1 MSSKAVLLTPSGA
14 PSSVAPQSTA
24 VSRLRR
30 VGRYDLITSI
40 GHGGM
45 ADVFLGVLADGDDGR
60 FQKLLAVKLIKAD
73 LSAEP
78 EFIEMFMDEARV
90 AGRLNHPN
98 VIQTLEVGSDEGR
111 NFLAMEYVDG
121 QPLNRVT
128 RALQRHEGF
137 DLSARL
143 TIVLRT
149 LDGLGYAHQLT
160 DYDGTPLGIVHRD
173 ISPGNILVGYDGQI
187 KLTDFGIAKANDSSS
202 QTRIGFLKG
211 KTAYMAPEQARSSHV
226 DRRADL
232 YAAGVVLWEL
242 VAGRRMW
249 GSAGQAEILT
259 RAAAGDI
266 PSLRQANP
274 SVRAEL
280 EAICLRALATKREE
294 RYATAA
300 ELAADLEDFVRGHLQ
315 PKSERE
321 VGRLVAE
328 AFSEERARM
337 REILDHQLSW
347 RSRGLA
353 TLPHLAAVRDSRA
366 AARPSSNEQAAPPSA
381 PLRGVG
387 SPAAPAALS
396 PGAIAGT
403 DLDGEPATLP
413 RPPSTSGPDD
423 PRRTRWRRTAL
434 VAGGLV
440 MLAAGAV
447 GLGLARQPSPAAV
460 TRGVPAGASLGALA
474 ATGGPPA
481 SVSPGTSPTE
491 ITLGMSAV
499 FSGPSRQLGENMKL
513 GLETAFAQANA
524 EGGVHG
530 RKLRLVALDD
540 GYEAAKVGTTMRSL
554 LDERQVFA
562 VIGNVGTPTSAVAAP
577 IASKKKTIFFGAF
590 TGAPVLRQD
599 PPDRYVFNYR
609 ASYREETAASVRYL
623 ATVLK
628 IPLDQIVVFAQEDS
642 FGDAG
647 YEGVLK
653 AVRDLDRRQA
663 RDVLRVGYKR
673 NTTDVEAAVDQIVK
687 YHDKTRQVWRASQ
700 PEESVKVATHPVKA
714 IIMVA
719 TYRAGA
725 KFIQTLR
732 SARHMAKPPLF
743 LNVSF
748 VGTEALADD
757 LKGLDPSLCQGVYVT
772 QVVPPFTSGATGVR
786 RYREAL
792 AAYQPQA
799 HPGFVSLEGYV
810 VGSVFVEALKR
821 TGPNVTTE
829 RLVDTLEQFH
839 RVDLGFGAP
848 LTFSLS
854 EHQGSHK
861 VWATRL
867 DETCAPQP
875 VDFD

>member
-280 EAICLRALATKREE
+280 EAICLRALATRRED

-300 ELAADLEDFVRGHLQ
+300 ELAADLEDFVRAHLQ

-321 VGRLVAE
+321 VGRLAAE

-353 TLPHLAAVRDSRA
+353 TLPHLAAVRESQA
-366 AARPSSNEQAAPPSA
+366 AAHPSSNEQPAPPRS
-381 PLRGVG
+381 VG
-387 SPAAPAALS
+387 APAAPAAL
-396 PGAIAGT
+396 PPATIAGT
-403 DLDGEPATLP
+403 ELDAEPVTLP
-413 RPPSTSGPDD
+413 RPPSTSGPDE
-423 PRRTRWRRTAL
+423 PRRTHWRRAGMM
-434 VAGGLV
+434 AGGLLL
-440 MLAAGAV
+440 LAAAAV
-447 GLGLARQPSPAAV
+447 GLGLARHPSAPLV
-460 TRGVPAGASLGALA
+460 TRAAPAGVSAGAPGA
-474 ATGGPPA
+474 AGDPPA
-481 SVSPGTSPTE
+481 SGAPGTSPTE

-530 RKLRLVALDD
+530 RRLRLVALDD
-540 GYEAAKVGTTMRSL
+540 GYEAGKVGATMRSL

-623 ATVLK
+623 ATVQK

-647 YEGVLK
+647 YEGVVK
-653 AVRDLDRRQA
+653 AVRDLDRRQP
-663 RDVLRVGYKR
+663 RELLRVGYKR
-673 NTTDVEAAVDQIVK
+673 NTTDVEGAVDQVVR
-687 YHDKTRQVWRASQ
+687 YHEKTRLVWRASQ
-700 PEESVKVATHPVKA
+700 PEESVKVAVHPVKA
-714 IIMVA
+714 VIMVA

-725 KFIQTLR
+725 RFIQTLR
-732 SARHMAKPPLF
+732 SARRMTRPPMF
-743 LNVSF
+743 INVSF

-757 LKGLDPSLCQGVYVT
+757 LKELDPSLCPGVYVT
-772 QVVPPFTSGATGVR
+772 QVVPPFMSGATGVR

-792 AAYQPQA
+792 ATHQPQA
-799 HPGFVSLEGYV
+799 HPGFISLEGYV

-821 TGPNVTTE
+821 TGPDVTTE

-848 LTFSLS
+848 LTFSMS

-875 VDFD
+875 IDFD